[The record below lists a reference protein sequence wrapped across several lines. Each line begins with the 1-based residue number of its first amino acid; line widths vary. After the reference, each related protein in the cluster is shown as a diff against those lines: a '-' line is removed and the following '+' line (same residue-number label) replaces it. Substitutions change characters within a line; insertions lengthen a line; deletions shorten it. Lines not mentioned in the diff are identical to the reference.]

1 MVPRLLQLTLAA
13 RDGVSRPGPARA
25 LIPGAKLSAGKRR
38 RQRSMAEGG
47 GEVFLVTARSH
58 APACRRKT
66 AGPWAQQEA
75 STAPSTERRGGGRGL
90 VRGFFALAP
99 EKVLHYEPHRV
110 ARKVIKWLYGATAA
124 RLTPDQKVGNSNLSA
139 LISATARRDIFSERR
154 GRCRA
159 VTMRLGAA
167 RQRGPLHP
175 SPRSKWWLSLSSLSL
190 RTASSEA

>member
-1 MVPRLLQLTLAA
+1 MASAKMAPRLLQLTLAA

-25 LIPGAKLSAGKRR
+25 LIPGAKLSAGTRR

-75 STAPSTERRGGGRGL
+75 STAPNAERRGGGRDL

-99 EKVLHYEPHRV
+99 EKVLHYKTCHVVRES
-110 ARKVIKWLYGATAA
+110 INWLCGATAA
-124 RLTPDQKVGNSNLSA
+124 RLTPDQKVGSLNLSA
-139 LISATARRDIFSERR
+139 VIVALARRCIHRSKIS
-154 GRCRA
+154 
-159 VTMRLGAA
+159 MPNQAA
-167 RQRGPLHP
+167 R
-175 SPRSKWWLSLSSLSL
+175 
-190 RTASSEA
+190 